1 VGEATM
7 LAALSP
13 SAPLLCK
20 GLAEASGDDGTTLAR
35 RLSLPD
41 RVARVLV
48 DGDDGLP
55 TDLPLVLEPVRPLA
69 ELCLADHQP
78 DELTTV
84 DTLRHLLG
92 GVEERPIW
100 ITGPQGVGRKT
111 LIAAVADE
119 VHLRTLCLDHRLIRR
134 RKPDELIPALWREVL
149 LGQALIVIH

>member
-1 VGEATM
+1 LPPIDPRARAAVVAELALLDEPAVFAFRVLLAAERNRAVYEGVKSLSRSSRGAGVGIDALVALGEAMGVGEATM

-84 DTLRHLLG
+84 DTLRHL
-92 GVEERPIW
+92 
-100 ITGPQGVGRKT
+100 
-111 LIAAVADE
+111 
-119 VHLRTLCLDHRLIRR
+119 
-134 RKPDELIPALWREVL
+134 
-149 LGQALIVIH
+149 